1 MEPLVK
7 LPMSLGLIVWNQ
19 LKEHGIEPR
28 KTKLG
33 IIDFSFKKEELE
45 LITELK
51 IVNPT
56 SRNIEGI
63 SLLPNLKKL
72 ELESKGITAHKQ
84 KKMIASISDDEIKE
98 IAQCTS
104 LEELSIVNQA
114 EISYIDVSRLSNLR
128 VLEIHHNENLDE
140 IIGLEEING
149 LWEIDIF
156 GNNRLGKIE
165 NLDRIILSNEELADL
180 QLDVLSFPDAIGLNR
195 STMEYNDDALEA
207 IKELDAKWKESMHGK
222 TQIVINNAQMILLH
236 NKACQILD
244 ENIPMGAET
253 KDIIVGIERYM
264 AKNVT
269 YDYMGMNN
277 GHTSG
282 TKMQDG
288 TYLMS
293 GPKKGCNGA
302 FNALILNK
310 CVCEGYTRGM
320 QYLLKLR
327 GIQTHNVDCYAGKD
341 ETHMAD
347 ESMKEDLYTTYTIPE
362 DGYHSIICIDDY
374 DALYCDPCWD
384 ACQYQAKYGN
394 KDLPYCLKTKAE
406 ISKTHTLS
414 FDERVVSNN
423 HLSKSRN
430 LIADSIKRNDLF
442 IKTRMDRIKNMQQSL
457 KRYRGQ
463 ILDKKIGDRL

>member
-28 KTKLG
+28 KNKLG

-98 IAQCTS
+98 IARCYIFRG
-104 LEELSIVNQA
+104 IVNSESSWNLIYWCYQ
-114 EISYIDVSRLSNLR
+114 ELSNLR

-207 IKELDAKWKESMHGK
+207 IKELRCKM
-222 TQIVINNAQMILLH
+222 
-236 NKACQILD
+236 
-244 ENIPMGAET
+244 
-253 KDIIVGIERYM
+253 ER
-264 AKNVT
+264 
-269 YDYMGMNN
+269 
-277 GHTSG
+277 
-282 TKMQDG
+282 
-288 TYLMS
+288 
-293 GPKKGCNGA
+293 
-302 FNALILNK
+302 I
-310 CVCEGYTRGM
+310 
-320 QYLLKLR
+320 
-327 GIQTHNVDCYAGKD
+327 YA
-341 ETHMAD
+341 
-347 ESMKEDLYTTYTIPE
+347 
-362 DGYHSIICIDDY
+362 
-374 DALYCDPCWD
+374 W
-384 ACQYQAKYGN
+384 
-394 KDLPYCLKTKAE
+394 
-406 ISKTHTLS
+406 
-414 FDERVVSNN
+414 
-423 HLSKSRN
+423 
-430 LIADSIKRNDLF
+430 
-442 IKTRMDRIKNMQQSL
+442 
-457 KRYRGQ
+457 
-463 ILDKKIGDRL
+463 